1 MGCGVAFEALNHAGS
16 LEKERLLV
24 ILNDNR
30 WSIAKTVG
38 ALSRYLN
45 RVRSGALYNR
55 TKEALHHVIQ
65 SIPMIGKDLD
75 ARLIDAGEMLK
86 NMVMPGHIFEE
97 LGFRYFGPIDGH
109 NLDQL
114 LDTLGNCKQ
123 LDGVTLLHVKTEK
136 GKGVPGS
143 EDRYDRAHAA
153 KPTPKKKQP
162 EKVPVEPCV
171 LQPVVPVAP
180 LHDPPPAPGGQVDF
194 PAVYTAGGVEP
205 EQQERVEKAASL
217 LRSLPAET
225 DPAVKKQIVEA
236 SLKAFGVPI
245 DKIIEAGVE
254 EIQALESYIRAGAGD
269 TQTLLSESQSRIA
282 QFEDEVRRIKQV
294 MDERVQEQAAVVR
307 VCNEKKLD
315 VQRVLEFFGQ
325 EAVARVV
332 RESPKLIDPSQP
344 PAPQNQ

>member
-1 MGCGVAFEALNHAGS
+1 MSDKKNWGSTVLGWFVVRPEDEGAAASDPASADAAVAASAEY
-16 LEKERLLV
+16 
-24 ILNDNR
+24 
-30 WSIAKTVG
+30 G
-38 ALSRYLN
+38 A
-45 RVRSGALYNR
+45 
-55 TKEALHHVIQ
+55 
-65 SIPMIGKDLD
+65 D
-75 ARLIDAGEMLK
+75 
-86 NMVMPGHIFEE
+86 
-97 LGFRYFGPIDGH
+97 
-109 NLDQL
+109 
-114 LDTLGNCKQ
+114 
-123 LDGVTLLHVKTEK
+123 
-136 GKGVPGS
+136 
-143 EDRYDRAHAA
+143 
-153 KPTPKKKQP
+153 
-162 EKVPVEPCV
+162 
-171 LQPVVPVAP
+171 QPVVPVTP
-180 LHDPPPAPGGQVDF
+180 MNDPPPAPGGQVDF
-194 PAVYTAGGVEP
+194 PAVYSAAGVEP

-225 DPAVKKQIVEA
+225 EPVVKKQIVEA

-269 TQTLLSESQSRIA
+269 TQKVLSESQSRIA

-344 PAPQNQ
+344 PGSQNTP